1 MSEAEGFKVVPL
13 VEELGI
19 EGAIVPNRRGE
30 LYRLAA
36 AEIERLSLALSDSQS
51 ELEDTKSRLKAS
63 LDSHMDTTQH
73 LLRAGIMAFGWNWE
87 GVDKL
92 AAERDR
98 ERTYAENLEHEL
110 RRLRDVVGDE
120 DAALIDAALAGN
132 GNEIVPVRCACQE
145 TNGVLVCRA
154 PAGAPGCRFDTVY
167 NGNEK
172 SRSENGAAKA
182 VPSQSQSEVKP

>member
-1 MSEAEGFKVVPL
+1 MTPKM
-13 VEELGI
+13 
-19 EGAIVPNRRGE
+19 
-30 LYRLAA
+30 
-36 AEIERLSLALSDSQS
+36 LSDAVM
-51 ELEDTKSRLKAS
+51 RLV
-63 LDSHMDTTQH
+63 D
-73 LLRAGIMAFGWNWE
+73 LLAMNP
-87 GVDKL
+87 
-92 AAERDR
+92 AETREIDPRSWDR
-98 ERTYAENLEHEL
+98 LRIYMPNDPYAENLEHEL

>member
-1 MSEAEGFKVVPL
+1 MTDHEHIAARLEKASYDVTDPD
-13 VEELGI
+13 LG
-19 EGAIVPNRRGE
+19 VQMRT
-30 LYRLAA
+30 AA
-36 AEIERLSLALSDSQS
+36 ALVRKYDSYLPQAQQYALDAQRDLIARNAELAEARS
-51 ELEDTKSRLKAS
+51 
-63 LDSHMDTTQH
+63 
-73 LLRAGIMAFGWNWE
+73 
-87 GVDKL
+87 
-92 AAERDR
+92 
-98 ERTYAENLEHEL
+98 YAENLEHEL

>member
-36 AEIERLSLALSDSQS
+36 AEIERLSLALSEVTQRA
-51 ELEDTKSRLKAS
+51 EQWEHQARQQARHAKAQ
-63 LDSHMDTTQH
+63 M
-73 LLRAGIMAFGWNWE
+73 E
-87 GVDKL
+87 
-92 AAERDR
+92 
-98 ERTYAENLEHEL
+98 YAENLEHEL